1 MNEFKHKSVFLF
13 LFFLHSAW
21 FFDQKWLKLHAF
33 KCMLISC
40 GVSRRL
46 SCGEIKNWHMQ
57 DTWAQAEGSG
67 KKAIWDAF
75 MIINKLSCKVL
86 PNRPFLQR
94 NRALNVR
101 EREMWLRYTGGTL
114 SLKLVLAYQFWTLAS
129 AFPEQTTAPIPWPP
143 WGTGGSNLLW
153 PRWDHAKWAVFQ
165 LWRSVQDQ
173 CTCCAMLSCFSCVWL
188 CWDPMDFPPDSSV
201 CGILQARILE
211 WIAVPSSRGS
221 SWPKDWTHIS

>member
-1 MNEFKHKSVFLF
+1 MNEFKHKSIFLF

-46 SCGEIKNWHMQ
+46 LCGVIKNWHMQ

-67 KKAIWDAF
+67 EKAIWDAF
-75 MIINKLSCKVL
+75 MIINKLSYKVL

-101 EREMWLRYTGGTL
+101 ERERDVMEVHRRNSVIEISPCL
-114 SLKLVLAYQFWTLAS
+114 SVL
-129 AFPEQTTAPIPWPP
+129 
-143 WGTGGSNLLW
+143 
-153 PRWDHAKWAVFQ
+153 D
-165 LWRSVQDQ
+165 
-173 CTCCAMLSCFSCVWL
+173 
-188 CWDPMDFPPDSSV
+188 
-201 CGILQARILE
+201 CGISFLRTDYGTNSLT
-211 WIAVPSSRGS
+211 PMR
-221 SWPKDWTHIS
+221 DRRL